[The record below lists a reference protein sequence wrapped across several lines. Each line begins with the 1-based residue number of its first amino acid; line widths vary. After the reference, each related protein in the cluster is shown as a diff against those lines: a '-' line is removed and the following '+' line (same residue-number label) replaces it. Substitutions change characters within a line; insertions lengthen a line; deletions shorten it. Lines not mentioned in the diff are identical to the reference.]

1 MLNSPGLALK
11 YLLSTE
17 LYIKYSQLLKNQ
29 FQKMFSRIIH
39 GLNGRHVFQ
48 GHPTH
53 EVTNNPKIM
62 TR

>member
-1 MLNSPGLALK
+1 MLDSPGLALE
-11 YLLSTE
+11 YLPSTE
-17 LYIKYSQLLKNQ
+17 LCIKYSQLLKNQ
-29 FQKMFSRIIH
+29 FQKMFSRIIC
-39 GLNGRHVFQ
+39 GLNGVHVFQ